1 MDTLELLSEVKKLVA
16 EIQEIDMM
24 QSSEEIE
31 RKRTGLILL
40 LNTTVSM
47 VMEKANNEKLLRT
60 R

>member
-16 EIQEIDMM
+16 EIQEIDTM

-31 RKRTGLILL
+31 RKRAGLIFL